1 MDELLFHPLL
11 FSPIKHSIVSH
22 SVKIPVQDTKVIEN
36 KLEPLF
42 RNFKGVLHVQPRQS
56 F

>member
-1 MDELLFHPLL
+1 MDELRFHPLL

-36 KLEPLF
+36 KLEPLQKLQ
-42 RNFKGVLHVQPRQS
+42 RS
-56 F
+56 ITCTT